1 MPSLS
6 DRLKSLGVKVGTRD
20 INQIQSRDIGAIDN
34 ILGGHYK
41 KTQSGETYVVEKNHP
56 LENLIANNKLDT
68 PLYAIASWAGEERIA
83 ELELSSFAFLDTE
96 TTGLSGGTGT
106 YAFLIGVGR
115 FIGNKFSLTQLFM
128 QDPSEEPA
136 QLFALEEYLASCDA
150 LVTFNGKAFD
160 IPLLMTRYRTHD
172 WKPLI
177 SSLYHIDLLHLSR
190 RLWRDRLTNRSLNSL
205 EVHILSTQRTED
217 DVPGWMI
224 PQLYFNYLRDGD
236 IQPLKSVFY
245 HNAMDILSLAA
256 LFNHQAALL
265 ADPTG
270 NLVNHGIDLLSLGQL
285 FEDLGETTKAIE
297 LYSFGLEHEDAQQER
312 IPRDILLRAIFRMA
326 MIHKRAGDM
335 DKALQLWEQ
344 ATQYHYIPAYV
355 ELAKYYEHKIHDY
368 DRAMMWTQKATSIIN
383 NREQHKILRLRWGE
397 ELEHR
402 MKRLIHKKG

>member
-1 MPSLS
+1 
-6 DRLKSLGVKVGTRD
+6 
-20 INQIQSRDIGAIDN
+20 
-34 ILGGHYK
+34 
-41 KTQSGETYVVEKNHP
+41 
-56 LENLIANNKLDT
+56 
-68 PLYAIASWAGEERIA
+68 
-83 ELELSSFAFLDTE
+83 
-96 TTGLSGGTGT
+96 LSGGTGT